1 MATEVYLIKTIP
13 DSGDRCLQ
21 ELQNRREEQLL
32 AAIEGIDKP
41 YPSVTKIMKAQ
52 ASGGQYTSIVQ
63 QLKEERSN
71 PRTGSDRKTP
81 LKILKDICCGC
92 FVPL

>member
-21 ELQNRREEQLL
+21 ELQKRREEQLL

-63 QLKEERSN
+63 QLKESRSS
-71 PRTGSDRKTP
+71 RTASDRKTP
-81 LKILKDICCGC
+81 LKIFKDICCGC
-92 FVPL
+92 FMPL